1 MSASLFDLSGR
12 TALVTGSTRGLGAA
26 IAQGLG
32 LAGARVAV
40 NGRTRSAVEQRVSE
54 LAALGVESVAASF
67 DVTDEQAVGAA
78 LARLGRV
85 DVLVNNAGI
94 TLRRRLEEWSLEEWE
109 RIFAVNVTSA
119 FLVSRAVVPGMIERG
134 HGKIVNVCSVQS
146 ELARKTIAPYTA
158 TKGALR
164 NLTRAMCAEWAR
176 DGIQANGIGPG
187 YFATELTGPLR
198 ADAEFDA
205 WLRERVPAGRW
216 GEPSELVGAAV
227 FLASA
232 ASEFVN
238 GQVLYVDGGLTAVV

>member
-54 LAALGVESVAASF
+54 LAALGVEAVAASF

-94 TLRRRLEEWSLEEWE
+94 TLRRRLEDWSLEEWE

-176 DGIQANGIGPG
+176 DGIPANGIGPG